1 MNKYQEALDKFVSD
15 SKLLCE
21 LQLFRKTQRATAKG
35 LIDDDRIK
43 LQELIDKETPKK
55 PIKIEFKF
63 TEEELEWITNEDDK
77 YRYECPHC
85 HIEECRR
92 NVPDCWNDDYVYE
105 MTKRCDECGGLL
117 DWSENE

>member
-1 MNKYQEALDKFVSD
+1 MNKYQEAFGRIVDSSD
-15 SKLLCE
+15 MNVCVQDGEPMNQDTEDVLL
-21 LQLFRKTQRATAKG
+21 
-35 LIDDDRIK
+35 I
-43 LQELIDKETPKK
+43 QELVDRETPKK

-85 HIEECRR
+85 HIKECRR